1 MASRK
6 EGIPPWILALIALA
20 VLGLL
25 ANGAFVWI
33 SLTGRR
39 DLVRP
44 DYYQAGLEQDAR
56 LARRALAAAHDVEL
70 SAEGGEW
77 IVRASRRGDPGSASL
92 RNPGTASPRDPA
104 SASPGD
110 PTPAAN
116 VVTGTRPSLDGAT
129 CRITFQR
136 PEDGRLDASTTLAWA
151 EGSADEGTW
160 RGPAASLRNGRWD
173 VLIEWERDGEVF
185 MESAFPR
192 FFGE

>member
-1 MASRK
+1 VASRK

-20 VLGLL
+20 ALGLL

-56 LARRALAAAHDVEL
+56 LARRSLAAAYDVEL
-70 SAEGGEW
+70 VAEGGEW
-77 IVRASRRGDPGSASL
+77 IVRASRRTGLPSA
-92 RNPGTASPRDPA
+92 T
-104 SASPGD
+104 PGD
-110 PTPAAN
+110 A
-116 VVTGTRPSLDGAT
+116 GTRPSLEGTA
-129 CRITFQR
+129 CRVTFQR
-136 PEDGRLDASTTLAWA
+136 PEDGRLDASATLAFA
-151 EGSADEGTW
+151 GGSAERGTW
-160 RGPAASLRNGRWD
+160 RGPAEALRKGRWD

>member
-6 EGIPPWILALIALA
+6 EGLPPWILALIALA
-20 VLGLL
+20 ALGLL

-70 SAEGGEW
+70 TAEGGEW
-77 IVRASRRGDPGSASL
+77 IVRASRRGDPASGSPEDQAPAAPGAAGNRASL
-92 RNPGTASPRDPA
+92 EG
-104 SASPGD
+104 
-110 PTPAAN
+110 AA
-116 VVTGTRPSLDGAT
+116 
-129 CRITFQR
+129 CRVTFQR
-136 PEDGRLDASTTLAWA
+136 PEDGRLDASAALAWA
-151 EGSADEGTW
+151 GGSEDDGTW
-160 RGPAASLRNGRWD
+160 RGPAAPLRKGRWD